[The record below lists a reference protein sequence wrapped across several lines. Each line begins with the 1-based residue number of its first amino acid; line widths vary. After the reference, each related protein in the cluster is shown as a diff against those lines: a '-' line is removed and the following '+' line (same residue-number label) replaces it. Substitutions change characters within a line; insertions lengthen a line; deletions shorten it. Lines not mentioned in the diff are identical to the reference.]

1 MKEYKFTP
9 ADGMETTVLL
19 SDEDAKVRGLKAS
32 DSVEAVKAKADQAEA
47 DAEAAKR
54 AAEAKAAHA
63 ANKQAAPAN
72 KAAAPANKGDG

>member
-1 MKEYKFTP
+1 MKEYTITV

-19 SDEDAKVRGLKAS
+19 SDEDAKARGLTPTAAAS
-32 DSVEAVKAKADQAEA
+32 SKAKQP
-47 DAEAAKR
+47 
-54 AAEAKAAHA
+54 